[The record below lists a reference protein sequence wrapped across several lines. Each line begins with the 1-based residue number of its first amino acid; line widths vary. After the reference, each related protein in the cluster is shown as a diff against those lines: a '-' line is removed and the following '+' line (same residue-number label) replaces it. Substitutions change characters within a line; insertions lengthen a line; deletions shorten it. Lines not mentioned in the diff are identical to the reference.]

1 MEDMI
6 RKAVQGVT
14 GAQYVEVRV
23 HRGRGSHVT
32 WSGKELEGIGEST
45 SLGGC
50 VRVLVNG
57 AWGFTSFNDVADLP
71 RYVAMARD
79 QARLIGGG
87 TARLAPVAPHTG
99 TYKTQPQEDPVKV
112 SLAEKEALCRAYN
125 EALRRG
131 SDRIKTSSA
140 RYIDSSGSL
149 FFANSDGTFIEQQ
162 TTFCGVSLAAIVM
175 EGSNVQTGRYSVGD
189 LRGFQIC
196 RGLEAKCDD
205 VVRQAV
211 ELLTAKPPEAGKYT
225 IICDSQLTGV
235 FVHEA
240 FGHLSEA
247 DFIYEHDRLKEIMK
261 LGRQFG
267 GEELNIVDD
276 ASIPGLAGSYFFDS
290 EGTPARKNCLL
301 KEGKLVGRLHSR
313 ETAALMGEEPS
324 GNARAISYGFSPIV
338 RMSNTYM
345 EERSV
350 PFDQMLSEVKDGIYA
365 KGFLGGQTDME
376 MFSFSSEQAFR
387 IRDGKLAEP
396 LRDVVLTGNVFYTLK
411 HIDAI
416 GNDRRMFGGLGG
428 CGKGG
433 QSPLRVADGGPHVR
447 IRDVVVGGQ

>member
-1 MEDMI
+1 MEDLI
-6 RKAVQGVT
+6 RNAARGIP
-14 GAQYVEVRV
+14 GAEYVEVRV

-50 VRVLVNG
+50 VRVLVKG
-57 AWGFTSFNDVADLP
+57 AWGFTSFNDIATLP
-71 RYVAMARD
+71 RCVEMARD

-99 TYKTQPQEDPVKV
+99 LYKTQPQEDPIKV

-125 EALRRG
+125 ETLRRG
-131 SDRIKTSSA
+131 SNKIVTSSA
-140 RYIDSSGSL
+140 RYVDSTGSV
-149 FFANSDGTFIEQQ
+149 FFANSEGTFIEQQ
-162 TTFCGVSLAAIVM
+162 TTFCGVALAAVVM
-175 EGSNVQTGRYSVGD
+175 DGSNVQTGHYSVGD

-196 RGLEAKCDD
+196 RGLEGKCEE
-205 VVRQAV
+205 VVRQAMD
-211 ELLTAKPPEAGKYT
+211 LLSAKPPEAGKYT
-225 IICDSQLTGV
+225 IITDQQLTGV

-247 DFIYEHDRLKEIMK
+247 DFIYEHDRMKEIMK

-267 GEELNIVDD
+267 GEELSIVDD
-276 ASIPGLAGSYFFDS
+276 ASLPGLAGSYSFDS
-290 EGTPARKNCLL
+290 EGTPARKNYLL

-324 GNARAISYGFSPIV
+324 GNARAIAYGFAPIV

-345 EERSV
+345 EERGV
-350 PFDQMLSEVKDGIYA
+350 PFEQMLSEVKEGIYA
-365 KGFLGGQTDME
+365 KGFLGGQTNME
-376 MFSFSSEQAFR
+376 MFTFSSERAHR

-396 LRDVVLTGNVFYTLK
+396 LRDVVLTGNVFDTLK

-416 GNDRRMFGGLGG
+416 GNDRKMFGGLGG